1 MQWHFTAVVIAYDDS
16 DGWYDH
22 QPSPIVN
29 PSQSPQDASRRA
41 THRHVRLS
49 TPPRWRPHPRPHH
62 RHAGLITDRR
72 RLARH

>member
-29 PSQSPQDASRRA
+29 PS
-41 THRHVRLS
+41 
-49 TPPRWRPHPRPHH
+49 
-62 RHAGLITDRR
+62 
-72 RLARH
+72 